1 MSSTTA
7 AGALLRPRRAGNV
20 ELVGE
25 VQQSGFVDRQWLV
38 QRDDRFVQLTE
49 LLYRTCEYADGER
62 TVDEIAAA
70 LSDVT
75 PRTVTGDQV
84 RYLVDAKL
92 APQGLVSFGDGAVPD
107 TSTAPPAARDTT
119 SPLRLNMR
127 TTVIGPRVIDP
138 ITRVLQHLF
147 APAILVPMLLAVV
160 IGQGWMFAA
169 HGSAVLEGL
178 RGIIY
183 APVTMLAVFGVL
195 LVAGVI
201 HEFGHAAAL
210 RYGGGRSRG
219 MGVGFYLVYPAIY
232 TDTSDA
238 YRLGRW
244 ARVRTDLGGFY
255 FYLIS
260 TLVLLGLYLVTGQPF
275 LLVAILLID
284 ADILYQ
290 SLPFVRFDGYWAL
303 ADLTGIPD
311 LFVYMKPFLRSL
323 VPGSAAGGDRL
334 PQLRPWVRRVFL
346 SYVLLTVP
354 VLATL
359 LIVFM
364 TRVPSVLAMVW
375 DSYLQQGSALS
386 AAIDARDLAPG
397 VLALIQIVFLAILVL
412 GIGYM
417 LFTVGRMLLN
427 GARALVRGARRRE
440 PRVA

>member
-1 MSSTTA
+1 MSSTIA
-7 AGALLRPRRAGNV
+7 AGTLLRPTRAANV

-25 VQQSGFVDRQWLV
+25 VKESGFVDRQWLV

-70 LSDVT
+70 LSNVT
-75 PRTVTGDQV
+75 PWTVTGDQV

-92 APQGLVSFGDGAVPD
+92 APQGLVSFGDGAAAD

-138 ITRVLQHLF
+138 ITRVLQHLY
-147 APAILVPMLLAVV
+147 APAILVPVLLAVLL
-160 IGQGWMFAA
+160 GQGWMFVA
-169 HGSAVLEGL
+169 HGSALLEGL

-183 APVTMLAVFGVL
+183 APVTMLAVLGVL

-210 RYGGGRSRG
+210 RYGGGKSRG
-219 MGVGFYLVYPAIY
+219 MGVGFYLVYPAVY

-255 FYLIS
+255 FYLIF
-260 TLVLLGLYLVTGQPF
+260 TLVLLGLYVVTGQPF

-290 SLPFVRFDGYWAL
+290 SMPFVRFDGYWAL

-311 LFVYMKPFLRSL
+311 LFAYMTPFLRSL
-323 VPGSAAGGDRL
+323 MPGTATGADRL
-334 PQLRPWVRRVFL
+334 PPLRPWVKRVFL
-346 SYVLLTVP
+346 AYIVLTVP
-354 VLATL
+354 VLAL
-359 LIVFM
+359 LVGAFM
-364 TRVPSVLAMVW
+364 LRLPSVLAMVW
-375 DSYLQQGSALS
+375 DSFLQQGSALS
-386 AAIDARDLAPG
+386 AAIAARDPAPG

-417 LFTVGRMLLN
+417 LYTVGRTLLS
-427 GARALVRGARRRE
+427 GARALLRSARRE